1 MITLARLRQIR
12 IICRKDLNG
21 AYFCNIGPR
30 KLALY
35 RDSTFYEASE
45 LPWRYLKAANFLV
58 AFYLVGKNKLEK
70 ELT

>member
-1 MITLARLRQIR
+1 VITLARLRQIR

-45 LPWRYLKAANFLV
+45 LPWRYLKSGQFFGRFLSC
-58 AFYLVGKNKLEK
+58 G
-70 ELT
+70 

>member
-1 MITLARLRQIR
+1 MPIHEKSVITLARLRQIR

-45 LPWRYLKAANFLV
+45 LPWRYLKAANFWSL
-58 AFYLVGKNKLEK
+58 FIL
-70 ELT
+70 

>member
-1 MITLARLRQIR
+1 MITLARLRPIR

-45 LPWRYLKAANFLV
+45 LSWRYLKRSGQKCLTPR
-58 AFYLVGKNKLEK
+58 NKK
-70 ELT
+70 EFPKIVL